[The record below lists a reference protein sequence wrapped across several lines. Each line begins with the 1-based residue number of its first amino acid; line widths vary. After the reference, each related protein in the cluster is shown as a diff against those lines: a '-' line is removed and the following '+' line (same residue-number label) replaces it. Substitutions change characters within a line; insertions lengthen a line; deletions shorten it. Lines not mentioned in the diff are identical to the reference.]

1 MFDVSFSVII
11 PAYNCADVIGRAI
24 DSVLT
29 QTCPASEIIVVDDGS
44 TDNTAEIVKDYG
56 DVVHYFRQENQGP
69 SGARNRGIQEACSDW
84 VAFLDAD
91 DVWYPDKLRRQAE
104 LISHAPELGVVFC
117 NWYNRDEHGKVLC
130 EGFANPTECL
140 SPRTIETRKVAH
152 GLFVIEE
159 NPFKVFLTTFILHTN
174 SVAVHGDLLD
184 KVRFDSSYNWGE
196 DWLFCLDLSRIA
208 KFGFVDELLTEYRE
222 RPGSICKKSDLR
234 PKESRY
240 AVSKAP
246 LTRYGQLS
254 SELRKRLY
262 PRIRAAGGILGY
274 CLLDE
279 KKDARRAKS
288 VWRETAFL
296 RPGIFAPKLYLLSI
310 TPTFLLNIV
319 RKIKRVLER

>member
-1 MFDVSFSVII
+1 MTDVSFSTII

-24 DSVLT
+24 DSVLA

-44 TDNTAEIVKDYG
+44 ADNTAEIVKAYG
-56 DVVHYFRQENQGP
+56 DRVRYVRQENQGP
-69 SGARNRGIQEACSDW
+69 SGARNRGIQQARSDW

-104 LISHAPELGVVFC
+104 LINHAPELGVVFC
-117 NWYNRDEHGKVLC
+117 NWYNRDKDGEVLC
-130 EGFANPTECL
+130 EGFSNPAERL
-140 SPRTIETRKVAH
+140 SPRTIETRKVAP

-174 SVAVHGDLLD
+174 SVAVRRDLLG
-184 KVRFDSSYNWGE
+184 KVRFDLSYKWGE

-222 RPGSICKKSDLR
+222 RLGSICKKSDMR
-234 PKESRY
+234 TIESRY
-240 AVSKAP
+240 AVSKTP

-262 PRIRAAGGILGY
+262 PSIRIAGEILGY
-274 CLLDE
+274 RLLDE
-279 KKDARRAKS
+279 KKDTRRAKS

-310 TPTFLLNIV
+310 TPTFILNTV